1 DFGVKCFVVGVEVKF
16 DEIVLMRGRF
26 GCKINDDVDVDVGE
40 VEIDNYDYEVLVST
54 DKDKEHNMKKIEK
67 NR

>member
-1 DFGVKCFVVGVEVKF
+1 MLLCTENFLPQPGSEHTKDFGVKCFVVGVEVKF

-40 VEIDNYDYEVLVST
+40 VEIDNCL
-54 DKDKEHNMKKIEK
+54 
-67 NR
+67 R